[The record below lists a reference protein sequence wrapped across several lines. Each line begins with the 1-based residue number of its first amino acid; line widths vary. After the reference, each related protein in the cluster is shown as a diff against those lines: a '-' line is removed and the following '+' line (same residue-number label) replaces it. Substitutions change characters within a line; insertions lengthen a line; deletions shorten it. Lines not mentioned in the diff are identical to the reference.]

1 MELTIK
7 NVEEAMVMARE
18 LWESIYNQDIQFEQ
32 VGNFAD
38 IVQILQLI
46 KGRMQEPALGVT
58 DENLEAVLISMGAYG
73 YRPSDQTNENVH
85 NGRLSK
91 TQENNRNILRTFLQD
106 TELLYG

>member
-18 LWESIYNQDIQFEQ
+18 LWEAIPHDSEQFAQ

-58 DENLEAVLISMGAYG
+58 ELTLENVLIDLGGHG

-85 NGRLSK
+85 NGKLSEI
-91 TQENNRNILRTFLQD
+91 QQANRDILRKFLQD